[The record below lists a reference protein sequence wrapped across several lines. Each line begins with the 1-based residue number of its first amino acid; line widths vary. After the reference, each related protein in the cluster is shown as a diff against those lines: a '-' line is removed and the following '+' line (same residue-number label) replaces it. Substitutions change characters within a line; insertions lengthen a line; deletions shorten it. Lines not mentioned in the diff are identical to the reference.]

1 MSKSSHTK
9 TRRTQQ
15 QALITALGLT
25 PNAIQAGVDLF
36 MDDLKRVL
44 LESLL
49 QSEVNRLVGQPF
61 ERKQGRT
68 AFRWGYEKGT
78 AIADGG
84 KIEVTR
90 PRIRFARGFQMKGGE
105 IHLETYKAMNRA
117 DLIDGPLTAAV
128 LNGVSARAYAKIMC
142 KNLKAKGVKKSS
154 VSQKTIAAT
163 KPTVDQ
169 FLKQRL
175 DSIKPTVLMIDGVN
189 VGKQQALA
197 CIAIDNN
204 GRKHVIGVRLG
215 TTENLILCRDLI
227 RDMIDRG
234 LDPEDK
240 YLFVIDGSK
249 ALAGAIRAAFGQD
262 AHIQRCQEHKIRD
275 VQAYLPC
282 KLRMNFRHKLMAA
295 YAQKTERAAL
305 NHLDKIRG
313 ELTLVCQKA
322 ADSLTEGMYETV
334 TVNRLGI
341 TGLLRKS
348 LRTTNIV
355 ESAFSSVR
363 RYMGRVG
370 RFKNDAQRDL
380 WLIRSLLEAQSH
392 FRTLDGHRQIA
403 DLKKKLKK

>member
-1 MSKSSHTK
+1 MTKSSHTK
-9 TRRTQQ
+9 TRRNQQ

-25 PNAIQAGVDLF
+25 PHAVQHGVDLF
-36 MDDLKRVL
+36 MEDFKRVL

-49 QSEVNRLVGQPF
+49 QSEVNKLVGLPF
-61 ERKQGRT
+61 ERNQGRK

-78 AIADGG
+78 AITDGG
-84 KIEVTR
+84 KIEVMR
-90 PRIRFARGFQMKGGE
+90 PRLRLARGFQAKGGE
-105 IHLETYKAMNRA
+105 VHLETYKAMNRA

-128 LNGVSARAYAKIMC
+128 LNGVSARAYAKLIC
-142 KNLKAKGVKKSS
+142 KNLKVKGVKKSS

-169 FLKQRL
+169 FLKKRL
-175 DSIKPTVLMIDGVN
+175 DWIKPTVILIDGVN
-189 VGKQQALA
+189 VGKRQALA

-204 GRKHVIGVRLG
+204 GTKHVIGVRLG
-215 TTENLILCRDLI
+215 TTENQILCRDLI

-262 AHIQRCQEHKIRD
+262 THIQRCQEHKIRD
-275 VQAYLPC
+275 VQAYLPF
-282 KLRMNFRHKLMAA
+282 KLRMGFRQKMQAA

-305 NHLDKIRG
+305 NHLNKIRG
-313 ELTLVCQKA
+313 ELTLVNQKA
-322 ADSLTEGMYETV
+322 ADSLTEGMFETV

-341 TGLLRKS
+341 VGLLRKS

-370 RFKNDAQRDL
+370 RFKNDEQRDL
-380 WLIRSLLEAQSH
+380 WLIRSLVETERH
-392 FRTLDGHRQIA
+392 FRALDGHRQIA
-403 DLKKKLKK
+403 DLKKKLKN